1 MAYKKLV
8 RSANNKVWAGV
19 LGGLAEFWE
28 IDPTL
33 VRVGYTALTIFST
46 GFPGLLL
53 YILMALMI
61 PKGGKNDGFED
72 AEVVD

>member
-1 MAYKKLV
+1 
-8 RSANNKVWAGV
+8 
-19 LGGLAEFWE
+19 
-28 IDPTL
+28 
-33 VRVGYTALTIFST
+33 VGYTALTIFST